1 MQLIRRILTP
11 TDFGPSSAHAVS
23 FAAGLAK
30 ELDAQLTLMHVVD
43 ELWPK
48 LPTEAA
54 PPVVGPSVEE
64 REQEANLRLADT
76 VLSIG
81 DIAPWPD
88 VVVRHG
94 RAWEEIVRC
103 AEALDCDLVVMG
115 THGRKGPSRWL
126 LGSVAEKV
134 VRNCKRPTLTVR
146 ADATERT
153 STEREGSETNRGLP
167 ESATSVKGVMVDALH
182 LPRGPDG
189 QKTLASGVRVG
200 MRLWDHE
207 ARGDSPESQR
217 DYEVVGYVLAGYA
230 ELQIEGETI
239 RLEPGDSY
247 WVPRHA
253 RHRYHILAPL
263 TVVEAISPPSPS
275 EVERPRQQRGESP
288 SWARR

>member
-1 MQLIRRILTP
+1 MQPIRRILTA
-11 TDFGPSSAHAVS
+11 TDFGPSSAHALS
-23 FAAGLAK
+23 FAADLAK
-30 ELDAQLTLMHVVD
+30 ELDAQLTLMHVVE
-43 ELWPK
+43 ELWPT

-54 PPVVGPSVEE
+54 PPVVGPSAEQ
-64 REQEANLRLADT
+64 RELEAGIRLADA
-76 VLSIG
+76 VRSIS
-81 DIAPWPD
+81 DIAPWHD

-94 RAWEEIVRC
+94 RVWEEIVRC
-103 AEALDCDLVVMG
+103 AEALDCDLVVVG

-134 VRNCKRPTLTVR
+134 VRNCRRPTVTVHG
-146 ADATERT
+146 DSPEPTSKETER
-153 STEREGSETNRGLP
+153 SFTEDAAR
-167 ESATSVKGVMVDALH
+167 AKGVMIDALR

-189 QKTLASGVRVG
+189 QKLLASGVRIG
-200 MRLWDHE
+200 MRLWDRE
-207 ARGDSPESQR
+207 ERGDSPESQR

-263 TVVEAISPPSPS
+263 TVVEAVSPPADAQSS
-275 EVERPRQQRGESP
+275 RSARGESS